1 MNKNTSPEVRA
12 LLEKE
17 SPKNIVVSFLLAM
30 MFAVSAGLAAIAYSE
45 TFLNFA
51 LRIIYSSSLETAQYL
66 GFKRVCQIT
75 SLTTMCLGWLITFM
89 VVWHKIEK
97 KPTMLTRIKYG
108 LTAIVVA
115 LAIFGAF
122 ELVNYVFIG
131 DWLRLNGGIM
141 LS

>member
-1 MNKNTSPEVRA
+1 MNKHTNQEVRD

-45 TFLNFA
+45 TLLNFA
-51 LRIIYSSSLETAQYL
+51 LQLIYSSNLEAAQYV
-66 GFKRVCQIT
+66 GFKRVTQIT
-75 SLTTMCLGWLITFM
+75 SLTTMCLGWLIAFM
-89 VVWHKIEK
+89 VVWHKIER
-97 KPTMLTRIKYG
+97 KPSMATRIKYG
-108 LTAIVVA
+108 VTAIVIA

-122 ELVNYVFIG
+122 ELVNYVFLG
-131 DWLRLNGGIM
+131 DWLRLNGGIL